1 MLNYRGFSTPTSFP
15 SSCLSIYL
23 LYFHHIKF
31 TDSAATATTWL
42 VNGLLI
48 ANTQT
53 AAARLSN
60 VQFIVHVTKRSL
72 GLWPPSLPESL
83 SLSPVAPWEC
93 KGWNDTQWLTVAQGP
108 GFWPWLAG
116 SVWQLVSPLPSFWPA
131 ASTVVVV
138 GLIRALL
145 WSLTLWGWRST
156 AHCYPHDWWWGSGTE
171 SGDVIRN
178 SHRN

>member
-15 SSCLSIYL
+15 SSRLSIYL

-48 ANTQT
+48 ANTQQQQGFQT
-53 AAARLSN
+53 Y
-60 VQFIVHVTKRSL
+60 RSL
-72 GLWPPSLPESL
+72 FTCHKKIPRPVASLPPRVPL